1 MKNIEKTKEIST
13 KRLSSEME
21 SGLNAQL
28 TKEAHA
34 AQIYLSYAI
43 WADDEGYSGVAN
55 FLFRHAAEERNH
67 MMKVLQYIQSRGGK
81 AKIETIPAPPSD
93 PENMNDCFYKV
104 FAHEVDN
111 TEAIY
116 NLVNKSMAEADWASW
131 NFLQWFVKEQIEEE
145 ALALD
150 LIDKITIAGGEN
162 ASNSALYDLDRELE
176 NKPDEEPLARESKEG
191 EPI

>member
-81 AKIETIPAPPSD
+81 AKIVTIPAPPSD

>member
-1 MKNIEKTKEIST
+1 MSNTKKTKEVST
-13 KRLSSEME
+13 NRLSSKME

-43 WADDEGYSGVAN
+43 WADDKGYSGVAN

-67 MMKVLQYIQSRGGK
+67 MMKVLQYVQSRGGR
-81 AKIETIPAPPSD
+81 AKVEAIPAPPAD
-93 PENMNDCFYKV
+93 PKDMNDCFHKV

-116 NLVNKSMAEADWASW
+116 NLVNMSMAEGDWASW

-150 LIDKITIAGGEN
+150 LIDKITIAGGKN
-162 ASNSALYDLDRELE
+162 ASNDALFDLDRELE
-176 NKPDEEPLARESKEG
+176 KKPDDEPLARESKEG
-191 EPI
+191 EPV